1 VLRRTHPDV
10 PRPFRV
16 PLYPVLPLLFCGA
29 SAFVLWSS
37 IEYVRLG
44 ALAGLG
50 VLAIG
55 ALLLVGMHRAR

>member
-1 VLRRTHPDV
+1 
-10 PRPFRV
+10 
-16 PLYPVLPLLFCGA
+16 VLPLLFCGA